1 MTIKDAKAAAEIAAM
16 CSEAWWLIG
25 LALPTGIV
33 VRPIEMS
40 NAKWKKA
47 TRYMTSRGIAT
58 ENPVTKE
65 LVLMGTLADT
75 LFEMKE
81 PKVKKERRDRQAD
94 PAWITM
100 MEERGGDPQS
110 IYVIVP
116 EQYGSAAAE
125 FYREQLALAYVP
137 KPGADVH
144 EKDWPQPYK
153 DFRKY
158 VNAVALIWG
167 RMGKYPLLDN
177 VLALPVKNQLSFKS
191 MGMKHIAAAKEAV
204 IIEVLTAMQNKSD
217 LTKKYNSV
225 PLTLNQWLGRRA

>member
-1 MTIKDAKAAAEIAAM
+1 MTIKDAETAAEIAAM
-16 CSEAWWLIG
+16 CPEAWWLIG
-25 LALPTGIV
+25 LALTKGIV
-33 VRPIEMS
+33 VRPIGMS
-40 NAKWKKA
+40 NAKWKEA

-75 LFEMKE
+75 LFEVKE
-81 PKVKKERRDRQAD
+81 PRTKKERKEKQAGT
-94 PAWITM
+94 AWITM

-110 IYVIVP
+110 IYIIVP
-116 EQYGSAAAE
+116 EQHGSAAAD
-125 FYREQLALAYVP
+125 FYREQLALAYEP
-137 KPGADVH
+137 KPGKDVR
-144 EKDWPQPYK
+144 EDDWPQPYK
-153 DFRKY
+153 DFIKY

-191 MGMKHIAAAKEAV
+191 MGMKHIAAAKDAV
-204 IIEVLTAMQNKSD
+204 IVEVLTAMQNKPD

-225 PLTLNQWLGRRA
+225 ALTLNNWISRRA